1 MSLVRCENGHFYDNV
16 KFKQCPHCGRN
27 TKNRSDWTVP
37 LFAKKG
43 QRKQSI
49 SEGEMPFSSQKEEE
63 SLTLQEQIVKA
74 YMKEGEEPIS
84 VQTFYAEK
92 TAEEKIVTREEPE
105 AAAEEKIV
113 IREEPKA
120 AAEEKIVTREEPE
133 AAAEET
139 VLREKPAEEPQKLS
153 SVQGRYVAGWLV
165 CIDGKQRGESFEVLE
180 GDNAIGR
187 GKDMDVD
194 LRDDLYVSRKKQIIL
209 SYRQTEHAFFLR
221 PGEARELAYVND
233 KPVLREMEMLDG
245 DVLVIGTTK
254 LLFKALCGVD
264 FHWDRKKGTEG

>member
-105 AAAEEKIV
+105 AAAEE
-113 IREEPKA
+113 
-120 AAEEKIVTREEPE
+120 
-133 AAAEET
+133 T

-209 SYRQTEHAFFLR
+209 SYRQTEHVFFLR